1 MKKIILSLLITTLTL
16 SVFAQ
21 KKTTTSAIIAF
32 DATTALDPLPKAE
45 NKTVV
50 AALDT
55 KTGTIEFEAAMKN
68 FAFTNS
74 RIQEHFNNEGW
85 MNSDKFPASTFTGKI
100 TNLKAVNFSKNG
112 TYAADVEGDLTIRGV
127 TQKASSKATIVVEN
141 GKLKC
146 NAEFSINLDDY
157 KISANQ
163 IIAGKV
169 SKEPKISVSAEFN

>member
-1 MKKIILSLLITTLTL
+1 MKKIILSLMITTLTL

-32 DATTALDPLPKAE
+32 DATTALDALPKAE

-55 KTGTIEFEAAMKN
+55 KTGTVEFEAAMKN
-68 FAFTNS
+68 FSFSNS
-74 RIQEHFNNEGW
+74 RMQEHFNNAGW
-85 MNSDKFPASTFTGKI
+85 MNTDQFPASTFTGKI

-112 TYAADVEGDLTIRGV
+112 TYTADVEGDLSIRGV
-127 TQKASSKATIVVEN
+127 TQKASSKATIVVDN

-146 NAEFSINLDDY
+146 TTEFTINLDDY
-157 KISANQ
+157 KITANQ

-169 SKEPKISVSAEFN
+169 SKEPKITVTAEF

>member
-1 MKKIILSLLITTLTL
+1 MKKILLSLLITTLTL

-32 DATTALDPLPKAE
+32 DATTTLDPLPKAE

-55 KTGTIEFEAAMKN
+55 KTGTVQFEAAMKN
-68 FAFTNS
+68 FSFSNS
-74 RIQEHFNNEGW
+74 RMQEHFNNASW
-85 MNSDKFPASTFTGKI
+85 MNTDQYPASTFSGKI
-100 TNLKAVNFSKNG
+100 TNLKSVNFSKNG
-112 TYAADVEGDLTIRGV
+112 TYTADVEGDLTIRDV
-127 TQKASSKATIVVEN
+127 TQKVSSKGTIIVEN

-146 NAEFSINLDDY
+146 NAEFSINLDDF
-157 KISANQ
+157 KITANQ

-169 SKEPKISVSAEFN
+169 SKEPKITVSAEF